1 MPDPRSPQSVAV
13 LLVAL
18 GPVGALSAAADKPL
32 TPPELRFF
40 ESSVRP
46 LLIEHCY
53 RCHSADAERIRG
65 GLRVDT
71 REALLRGGASG
82 AAITPGDPDGS
93 LLIRAI
99 RYEDEDTAMP
109 PKGKLPAEAI
119 RVLEEWVRMGAP
131 DPRREEAA
139 AIEAEAPIDIE
150 AGRAFWAFRPPERP
164 APPRTKNEAWPRGEI
179 DRFLLAAMEADGL
192 EPVKDAERRTW
203 LRRVTFDLTGLPPT
217 PEESLA
223 FDLDTSPQAREKV
236 VDRLLASPAF
246 GERWGRHWLDVAR
259 YAESSGKE
267 NNVLYPHAWRYR
279 DYVIASF
286 NADKPYDLFLKE
298 QIAGDL
304 LPYDN
309 ARERAD
315 NLVATAYLALGPKSH
330 NAPNRTQFTFD
341 LVDEQIDALT
351 QGLIGLTVSC
361 ARCHDH
367 KFDPIPQ
374 RDYYAMAGIFLSSS
388 TQFGTIAGPGNRHA
402 SGLVRLPEE
411 ADVLGPALPP
421 QRRSILERAKR
432 RIEEQAERASG
443 EIGGDPVNRV
453 RIQLLRSQARTLES
467 ILERFDESGRPTREN
482 AVTMGVLEGTRT
494 IDAPILQRGE
504 IDKPGERVP
513 RGFVQVVQGSAP
525 TTISEGSGRR
535 ELAEWIADPA
545 HPLTARVWVNRVW
558 LHLFGEGIVPT
569 PDNFGM
575 SGLPPRNQAL
585 LDYLAIRF
593 VELGWSTKALV
604 REIVLSRAYGLSSD
618 HHAGNHAIDPENTRL
633 WRMPKKRLEAEAIR
647 DAMLAAA
654 GTLRRDHPLGSP
666 INFAEGAL
674 RGDNRLT
681 QALLEYAEP
690 VRSVYLPIVR
700 ERLPEFLE
708 AFDFADPSFVVG
720 DRAKTN
726 VATQALFLMN
736 DAEVIAASEAF
747 ATRVLAGASG
757 ERERIVLAF
766 ELALGRKPTS
776 DETIICRSFLKEAR
790 AAASEAAPPAAPARR
805 GRRAA
810 PARPDPAAAERSAWA
825 LLCQSLFQTAEF
837 RTLD

>member
-1 MPDPRSPQSVAV
+1 MPNPSALLSVAA
-13 LLVAL
+13 LLMAL
-18 GPVGALSAAADKPL
+18 GPIGAPAAADERL
-32 TPPELRFF
+32 TPQELRFF

-53 RCHSADAERIRG
+53 RCHSTDGERIRG

-82 AAITPGDPDGS
+82 AAIVPGDPDAS
-93 LLIRAI
+93 LLIRAV

-109 PKGKLPAEAI
+109 PKGKLSDEAI

-150 AGRAFWAFRPPERP
+150 AGRAFWSFRPPERP
-164 APPRTKNEAWPRGEI
+164 EPPRTENEAWPRGEI
-179 DRFLLAAMEADGL
+179 DRFVLAAMEAEGL

-217 PEESLA
+217 PEEARA
-223 FDLDTSPQAREKV
+223 FERDRSPEAKAKV

-286 NADKPYDLFLKE
+286 NSDKPYDLFLKE

-304 LPYDN
+304 LPHED
-309 ARERAD
+309 ARDRAD
-315 NLVATAYLALGPKSH
+315 KLVATAYLALGPKSH
-330 NAPNRTQFTFD
+330 NAQSRTQFTFD

-351 QGLIGLTVSC
+351 QGMIGLTVSC

-374 RDYYAMAGIFLSSS
+374 RDYYAMAGILLSSS
-388 TQFGTIAGPGNRHA
+388 TQFGTIAGPGNRQA
-402 SGLVRLPEE
+402 SGLVRLPQEVD
-411 ADVLGPALPP
+411 ALGPALPP
-421 QRRSILERAKR
+421 QRRPLLEAAKR
-432 RIEEQAERASG
+432 RFEEQAERARG
-443 EIGGDPVNRV
+443 EAGGDPVNRV
-453 RIQLLRSQARTLES
+453 RAQQLEAQTRTLDS

-482 AVTMGVLEGTRT
+482 AVTMAVLEGVRE

-525 TTISEGSGRR
+525 STIAEGSGRR

-545 HPLTARVWVNRVW
+545 HPLTARVWANRVW
-558 LHLFGEGIVPT
+558 LHLVGAGIVPT

-575 SGLPPRNQAL
+575 SGLPPTNQAL
-585 LDYLAIRF
+585 LDHLAIRL
-593 VELGWSTKALV
+593 VELDWSTKALI
-604 REIVLSRAYGLSSD
+604 REIVLSRTYGLSSD
-618 HHAGNHAIDPENTRL
+618 HHAANHAIDPDNVRL
-633 WRMPKKRLEAEAIR
+633 WRMPKRRLEAEAIR

-654 GTLRRDHPLGSP
+654 GTLRLEPPLGSP
-666 INFAEGAL
+666 INFAEGPL

-681 QALLEYAEP
+681 QALFADAEP

-720 DRAKTN
+720 DRAETN

-736 DAEVIAASEAF
+736 DAEAIAASEAF

-757 ERERIVLAF
+757 ERERLVLAF
-766 ELALGRKPTS
+766 ELALGRPPTS
-776 DETIICRSFLKEAR
+776 DETIICRTFLKETR
-790 AAASEAAPPAAPARR
+790 AAAEDAAPAPTPARR
-805 GRRAA
+805 VRRAA